1 MQSAILHLEWAFYKH
16 ESKFETWFLY
26 DRVWHLHTESNFYT
40 QCVILHKIDIYTQ
53 STISLR
59 RVWFYSQSVILHK
72 GCGFHSKENNV
83 DTFGSKYDT
92 HEYDND
98 THECDLCMQSVISTR
113 IVVLTRTNVITTL
126 TTVVKH
132 AK

>member
-1 MQSAILHLEWAFYKH
+1 
-16 ESKFETWFLY
+16 
-26 DRVWHLHTESNFYT
+26 
-40 QCVILHKIDIYTQ
+40 VILHKIDIYTQ
-53 STISLR
+53 STISIR
-59 RVWFYSQSVILHK
+59 RVWFYAE
-72 GCGFHSKENNV
+72 CGFHSNENNF
-83 DTFGSKYDT
+83 DTFAGKYDT

-98 THECDLCMQSVISTR
+98 THECDLYMQSVISTR